1 MSPALAKLALI
12 NSVLLLLIVISALAV
27 TWSVHQARKLTAES
41 QQLWQ
46 VSYALQTEWA
56 QLQLEHSTW
65 GNYIRVEQM
74 ARDELDM
81 HLPRHNE
88 RVVIRP

>member
-1 MSPALAKLALI
+1 MSQALAKLTLI
-12 NSVLLLLIVISALAV
+12 NCVVLLLILMSALMV
-27 TWSVHQARKLTAES
+27 TWSVHEARQLTAES

-46 VSYALQTEWA
+46 ISYALQTEWA

-65 GNYIRVEQM
+65 GNYLRVEQL
-74 ARDELDM
+74 AGEKLGM
-81 HLPRHNE
+81 HMPEHNE